1 MKSFQKSVLLS
12 KKLPAIFGALCA
24 VLLGAAVISS
34 SLSSCATLNALAGL
48 SRIQFKL
55 NDVQQVRLAG
65 IDIANKHSISDFG
78 VMDGVNLLAAFTSGR
93 FPLTFTLNVAAKN
106 PNAPSNSSALS
117 ALQVTD
123 FPWRLL
129 INGNQTVSGNIGA
142 PIGIPSGGMTTMMPL
157 QVTVDL
163 KQFFANQGYNDLLN
177 LALTLAGQGGASQL
191 QLKAT
196 PTMSTPIGSLRYP
209 SELTIVNT
217 QFSS

>member
-1 MKSFQKSVLLS
+1 MKDFKKTVLLS
-12 KKLPAIFGALCA
+12 KKIPAIFGALCA

-55 NDVQQVRLAG
+55 NDIQQVRLAG
-65 IDIANKHSISDFG
+65 VDIANKHSVSDFSM
-78 VMDGVNLLAAFTSGR
+78 MDGVNLLAAFSSGR

-106 PNAPSNSSALS
+106 PNPASNNTALS
-117 ALQVTD
+117 SLQVTD

-129 INGNQTVSGNIGA
+129 LNGNQTVSGNIGA
-142 PIGIPSGGMTTMMPL
+142 PIGVPPGGATTIMPL

-163 KQFFANQGYNDLLN
+163 KQFFANRGYNDLLN
-177 LALTLAGQGGASQL
+177 LALTLAGQGGVSQV

-196 PTMSTPIGSLRYP
+196 PTMSTPIGSVRYP
-209 SELTIVNT
+209 GELTIVST